1 MLYLVPTPI
10 GNLGDMTFRAVE
22 VLKSVEY
29 ILVEDSRVTAKLLS
43 HFGIDKKMK
52 RFHQHNEHRMVEG
65 LIEELES
72 GKDIALVSDA
82 GTPGISDAAFLLVRA
97 CKEKGIPM
105 TCLPGAVAL
114 IPALVCS
121 GFPTDRFVFEG
132 FLPHKKGRQ
141 KKLLALK
148 EEPRTIVF
156 YESPHRIMKLLDE
169 VAEHLGEDRLISVSR
184 EISKLYEEHLQ
195 GSASELKAHF
205 TTHAP
210 KGEFVVAIAPA
221 E

>member
-22 VLKSVEY
+22 VLKAVEY
-29 ILVEDSRVTAKLLS
+29 ILVEDSRVTTKLLS

-65 LIEELES
+65 LIEELET

-97 CKEKGIPM
+97 CKEKDIPM

-156 YESPHRIMKLLDE
+156 YESPHRVMKLLDE

-195 GSASELKAHF
+195 GRPAELKAHF
-205 TTHAP
+205 TAHPP

-221 E
+221 V